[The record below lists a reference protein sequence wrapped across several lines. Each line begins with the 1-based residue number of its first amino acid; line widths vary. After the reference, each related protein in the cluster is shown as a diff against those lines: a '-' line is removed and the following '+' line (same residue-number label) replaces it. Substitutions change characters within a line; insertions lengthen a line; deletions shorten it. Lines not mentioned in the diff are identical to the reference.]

1 MMLVLIPFPSAFAI
15 APTLVNAVRYA
26 GNGMMRQLF
35 GDVMVPVEQVNGA
48 PRLMNLSEL
57 TLRGFRH
64 CTSHA
69 MGHMAHAEWR
79 P

>member
-57 TLRGFRH
+57 TFKRLSALHLPRNG
-64 CTSHA
+64 
-69 MGHMAHAEWR
+69 AHGSR
-79 P
+79 